1 MTLVPDHSSE
11 DPSSAESDSDES
23 LTIVARRSVAYQWDG
38 PPPEILA
45 EYEKV
50 VPGSAQATFDEWRA
64 SLEHRRAQETANLEV
79 VRNNHRWAPA
89 FRLATLIVVIAG
101 GLLAVLLDEPA
112 MGWFLGL
119 GGALSY
125 PVGSAML
132 RIFRGRGNGS
142 RTDQSNDS

>member
-1 MTLVPDHSSE
+1 MTLVPDHLSE
-11 DPSSAESDSDES
+11 DPSSAD
-23 LTIVARRSVAYQWDG
+23 
-38 PPPEILA
+38 
-45 EYEKV
+45 
-50 VPGSAQATFDEWRA
+50 
-64 SLEHRRAQETANLEV
+64 
-79 VRNNHRWAPA
+79 
-89 FRLATLIVVIAG
+89 
-101 GLLAVLLDEPA
+101 LAVLLDEPA